1 MSSVLEDA
9 EAELSAAEGDLV
21 RLRTQNQA
29 LAEEFRHDPSEHA
42 KEGLRRAAASL
53 SSAKDRVE
61 AARARVELAKKTGSA
76 YGLMAQGGRVLGA
89 IAVTLAPGISKTD
102 REKAIDLA
110 LNEPL
115 LEIAKEMGLVL
126 STSPSRYARERPG
139 RDAEGKTV
147 LDVMGRAEGDLLVP
161 GNVRNSRAN

>member
-29 LAEEFRHDPSEHA
+29 LAEEFRHDPTDHA

-61 AARARVELAKKTGSA
+61 TARARVELAKKTGSA

-89 IAVTLAPGISKTD
+89 IAVTLSPGISKAD
-102 REKAIDLA
+102 RIRLA
-110 LNEPL
+110 TAERV
-115 LEIAKEMGLVL
+115 LVVDE
-126 STSPSRYARERPG
+126 RERG
-139 RDAEGKTV
+139 RFSLV
-147 LDVMGRAEGDLLVP
+147 ILDRQLPHTRRPRGTPRRRATL
-161 GNVRNSRAN
+161 